1 MQYAFIVQMLLI
13 IAVPIVKMVLRAI
26 GFAVVSYVGFNLLI
40 DQARS
45 YLMAE
50 MGSVAVP
57 VQQIL
62 GLAKIDV
69 AINMYLA
76 AVTTRAL
83 MAGWLKAQDRLRRQV
98 WNPPGRDYIDA

>member
-1 MQYAFIVQMLLI
+1 MQWAIFVQIVVLV
-13 IAVPIVKMVLRAI
+13 AVPIVKLVLRAI

-45 YLMAE
+45 YLMSE
-50 MGSVAVP
+50 MGNVPVP

-83 MAGWLKAQDRLRRQV
+83 IAGWVKGQDRLRRQV